1 VFLFVLVLCLV
12 PNVVCVFGLTILH
25 FLFNFLTFVFLFIKD
40 KKFKSALCT
49 LGSSKEV
56 RKLNGVKKINKMFN
70 VAK

>member
-1 VFLFVLVLCLV
+1 
-12 PNVVCVFGLTILH
+12 
-25 FLFNFLTFVFLFIKD
+25 VFLFIKD